1 MKLAIMQPYIFPYIG
16 YFQLI
21 KEVDKFVIYDDVNFI
36 NRGWINR
43 NNILVN
49 GQAALFTVPLH
60 KASQNKWIRE
70 VGIGQD
76 PKWRKKLLKM
86 LNLAYKKAPYFQE
99 VFPLVEKVIEEEYAN
114 IAELALAS
122 IRAVADYLAITTKIE
137 NSSTIY
143 QNNELK
149 GQYRILDICLK
160 EGAQTYINPIGGMEL
175 YDNSYFEEHKIDL
188 RFIQTQSYTYTQL
201 NKTFVPHLSIID
213 ILMFNKKE
221 EVHAL
226 LNQFELIKK

>member
-1 MKLAIMQPYIFPYIG
+1 
-16 YFQLI
+16 
-21 KEVDKFVIYDDVNFI
+21 
-36 NRGWINR
+36 
-43 NNILVN
+43 
-49 GQAALFTVPLH
+49 
-60 KASQNKWIRE
+60 
-70 VGIGQD
+70 
-76 PKWRKKLLKM
+76 M

-99 VFPLVEKVIEEEYAN
+99 VFPLVEKVIEEEYTN

-213 ILMFNKKE
+213 ILMFNTKE